1 MANLPFSNIF
11 YRKTRTG
18 IGILSV
24 AIEVALVVVVIG
36 LVHGTLDEN
45 AKRIENIGADIIF
58 QGPDSSPFLSLNT
71 GVMPVQLAEKLL
83 EVPGIQAA
91 APVLYGQVMN
101 IKGESKLVA
110 MLGVKPE
117 SYNEIG
123 VGIRIVEGRGL
134 EEPYDLVVDTVL
146 ASANNIRIGDA
157 LHILNRDFK
166 VSGICRAGAGT
177 RIYMDLDTMAEAT
190 AQPGKASL
198 FFVKVASGSS
208 VGDAGAAL
216 EGEFEGYKVTALE
229 SYTEALKESA
239 LGLDEFTQVLSF
251 LAVLISFLVI
261 LLAMYTTVIE
271 RTREI
276 GILKAL
282 GASKLFIVRLVVAE
296 SFIICAIG
304 VVVGFILSVIGR
316 YWVLSLFPT
325 LTVALLPKWFLIAA
339 LLGIGGGLMGALY
352 PAVRAAKLDPVE
364 ALNFE

>member
-36 LVHGTLDEN
+36 LVHGTLEEN

-71 GVMPVQLAEKLL
+71 GVMPVQLTDKLL
-83 EVPGIQAA
+83 EVPGVQSA
-91 APVLYGQVMN
+91 APALYGQVTK
-101 IKGESKLVA
+101 IKNVSKLVA

-117 SYNEIG
+117 SYNQIG

-134 EEPYDLVVDTVL
+134 EKPNDLVVDTVL
-146 ASANNIRIGDA
+146 ASADDIDVGDE
-157 LHILNRDFK
+157 LQILNRSFT
-166 VSGICRAGAGT
+166 VSGICQAGAGT
-177 RIYMDLDTMAEAT
+177 RMYLDIDTLAEVT

-198 FFVKVASGSS
+198 FFIKTAPGASIGD
-208 VGDAGAAL
+208 VGGAL
-216 EGEFEGYKVTALE
+216 EKRFEGYKVTALE
-229 SYTEALKESA
+229 SYTEALKANA

-251 LAVLISFLVI
+251 LAVIISFLVI

-282 GASKLFIVRLVVAE
+282 GASKLYIIRLVIAE
-296 SFIICAIG
+296 SFMICAIG
-304 VVVGFILSVIGR
+304 VIVGFIMSLVGR
-316 YWVLSLFPT
+316 YWVLTLFPT

-339 LLGIGGGLMGALY
+339 LLGIGGGLLGALY